1 MADVTQYTYKIKELT
16 ALFLKDQNIHEGHW
30 QILVNF
36 GFGAANV
43 GPSEAEILPAAMVQ
57 VSGMGIQKVPEKTP
71 LSVNAAEVNP
81 A

>member
-1 MADVTQYTYKIKELT
+1 MADATQYLYKLKELT
-16 ALFLKDQNIHEGHW
+16 VLMLKDQKIHEGHW

-43 GPSEAEILPAAMVQ
+43 GPNEAEMAPAAMVP
-57 VSGMGIQKVPEKTP
+57 VMGVGVQKVPEKTP
-71 LSVNAAEVNP
+71 LSVDAAEVNP